1 MKKGFFALLIALSAL
16 PAFAQRY
23 PYPYQ
28 CQAAAIDR
36 YNRII
41 ATFWGR
47 TDHPNGFCREG
58 LRICNMEIRRR
69 GWYDARCVQLRNR
82 W

>member
-1 MKKGFFALLIALSAL
+1 MKKAVLAILLTMSAL

-23 PYPYQ
+23 PTT

-36 YNRII
+36 YNRLI
-41 ATFWGR
+41 ARFYGQTDYR
-47 TDHPNGFCREG
+47 TGQCREA
-58 LRICNMEIRRR
+58 LRNCHFEIRRR
-69 GWYDARCVQLRNR
+69 GWRDARCVQIRNQ